1 MGHYPQ
7 KITGGGGGVKRE
19 RVESTEILNQK
30 NLGGFSLSY
39 TFVPAIV
46 FSIKNPLVLL
56 VVYSS
61 F

>member
-7 KITGGGGGVKRE
+7 KITGGRIKRE

-46 FSIKNPLVLL
+46 FPIKNSLLLL

-61 F
+61 S